1 MTDQPDH
8 SSYQSLTL
16 DIHNKIAHIRLN
28 CPDTLNTLTPAFWQ
42 ELPAVLRRID
52 EQAAARVI
60 VLSSTGKHFSAGMDL
75 AVFTGGALL
84 GNKETATE
92 LGRKHE
98 NMRRLVLQLQDVFTL
113 LEKVRMPVLA
123 AIQGGCIGGAV
134 DMVTA
139 CDIRYCTADAFFSIE
154 ETKLG
159 MTADLGTL
167 QRLPRLIPEG
177 LVRELAYTGR
187 RLSADEAKAAGL
199 VNQVYADQESM
210 LEGVMTIAAEIAA
223 RSPLAVAGCK
233 EMIQYSRDH
242 NLADSLN
249 YMAVW
254 QSGMFQPQNDMM
266 ETLVAKSERRAP
278 QFDELPPNKPIF

>member
-1 MTDQPDH
+1 MTAQPA
-8 SSYQSLTL
+8 YQSLTV
-16 DIHNKIAHIRLN
+16 DIAHKIAHIRLN
-28 CPDTLNTLTPAFWQ
+28 CPDTLNTMTPAFWQ
-42 ELPAVLRRID
+42 ELPAAVRHID

-75 AVFTGGALL
+75 AVFTSGALL
-84 GNKETATE
+84 GGDPTAPALE

-98 NMRRLVLQLQDVFTL
+98 NLRRVVLQLQDVFTQ
-113 LEKVRMPVLA
+113 LEKARMPVLA

-139 CDIRYCTADAFFSIE
+139 CDMRYCTADAFFSIE

-187 RLSADEAKAAGL
+187 RLTAAEAKAAGL
-199 VNQVYADQESM
+199 VNQVYADQAAM
-210 LEGVMTIAAEIAA
+210 LAGVMEIAA
-223 RSPLAVAGCK
+223 AIAERSPLAVAGCK

-242 NLADSLN
+242 SLADSLN

-266 ETLVAKSERRAP
+266 ETMAAKAEQRPP
-278 QFDELPPNKPIF
+278 QFDELPPNKPVF

>member
-1 MTDQPDH
+1 MTDQPAC
-8 SSYQSLTL
+8 QSLTV

-28 CPDTLNTLTPAFWQ
+28 CPDTLNTMTPAFWR
-42 ELPAVLRRID
+42 ELPAAVQRID
-52 EQAAARVI
+52 ADAAARVI

-75 AVFTGGALL
+75 AVFTGGFLPGSDPAAPPA
-84 GNKETATE
+84 EP
-92 LGRKHE
+92 GRKHE
-98 NMRRLVLQLQDVFTL
+98 HLRRVVLQLQEVFNQ
-113 LEKVRMPVLA
+113 LEKARMPVLA

-134 DMVTA
+134 DMVSA

-167 QRLPRLIPEG
+167 QRLPRLMPEG

-187 RLSADEAKAAGL
+187 RLSAEEAKTAGL
-199 VNQVYADQESM
+199 VNRVYADQESM
-210 LEGVMTIAAEIAA
+210 LEEVMEIAAEIAA
-223 RSPLAVAGCK
+223 RSPLAVAGSK

-242 NLADSLN
+242 SLADSLN

-254 QSGMFQPQNDMM
+254 QSGMFQPQHDMM
-266 ETLVAKSERRAP
+266 ETFAAKTEQRTP
-278 QFDELPPNKPIF
+278 QFAELAPRKPVF

>member
-1 MTDQPDH
+1 MTNQP
-8 SSYQSLTL
+8 SPANFQSLSL
-16 DIHNKIAHIRLN
+16 DIDNKIAHIRLN
-28 CPDTLNTLTPAFWQ
+28 CPDTLNTMTPAFWQ

-52 EQAAARVI
+52 EEAAARVI

-75 AVFTGGALL
+75 SVFTGNALL
-84 GNKETATE
+84 GNNDPVTE

-98 NMRRLVLQLQDVFTL
+98 NMRRTVLQLQRVFTL
-113 LEKVRMPVLA
+113 LERVRMPVLA

-187 RLSADEAKAAGL
+187 RLSADEAKTAGL
-199 VNQVYADQESM
+199 VNQVYADQETM
-210 LEGVMTIAAEIAA
+210 LAGVMATAAEIAA
-223 RSPLAVAGCK
+223 RSPLAIAGCK
-233 EMIQYSRDH
+233 EMILYSRDH
-242 NLADSLN
+242 SLEDSLN

-254 QSGMFQPQNDMM
+254 QSGMFQPQTDMM
-266 ETLVAKSERRAP
+266 ETFVAKSERRAP
-278 QFDELPPNKPIF
+278 QFDDLWPNKPIF